1 VRVAVIMETQI
12 TFRFAGLDMAG
23 SCKTFELEPTKS
35 MSICLIMSLD
45 T

>member
-1 VRVAVIMETQI
+1 MRVAVIMETQI

-23 SCKTFELEPTKS
+23 SCKTSELEPTKS
-35 MSICLIMSLD
+35 MNNCLIMWLD

>member
-1 VRVAVIMETQI
+1 VRAAVIMETQI